1 MNKKNWDK
9 FAPIYN
15 LFMKKDKKAYTQ
27 MYRKIRNTVQSKEVL
42 ELATGTG
49 LIAGNIAGSAKRVEA
64 TDFSES
70 LCS

>member
-27 MYRKIRNTVQSKEVL
+27 MYRKFVIQYSLKKFWSL
-42 ELATGTG
+42 QPEL
-49 LIAGNIAGSAKRVEA
+49 V
-64 TDFSES
+64 
-70 LCS
+70 